1 MRFPSFLKRSPDA
14 HRPSG
19 RVQLEQ
25 DPASVELLR
34 TRTRRRLIGAAILV
48 GVGVVALPMLLETTP
63 RPMPPASIDLTR
75 GGVAPVGV
83 EVAAQAVGRTPTAP
97 SGSAEATRNAPE
109 ADRSEAD
116 AKSAASAGAS
126 AAASG
131 PLAPNAP
138 AARPLPARSVPAV
151 PRPAVAPAERREP
164 PARAASRPVA
174 KPAAVDS
181 KPQPAPPVKAQPRA
195 NEDKPRNERVTRSE
209 APPKPDEHT
218 AGKRSEAPT
227 KVWIQVG
234 AYAEAAT
241 VKSVRQR
248 VDKLG
253 LKSQEQMIETASGK
267 RTRVRLGPF
276 ASKAEADQA
285 VAKLRAGG
293 LGATVV
299 SP

>member
-1 MRFPSFLKRSPDA
+1 M
-14 HRPSG
+14 
-19 RVQLEQ
+19 
-25 DPASVELLR
+25 
-34 TRTRRRLIGAAILV
+34 
-48 GVGVVALPMLLETTP
+48 
-63 RPMPPASIDLTR
+63 
-75 GGVAPVGV
+75 
-83 EVAAQAVGRTPTAP
+83 
-97 SGSAEATRNAPE
+97 
-109 ADRSEAD
+109 
-116 AKSAASAGAS
+116 
-126 AAASG
+126 
-131 PLAPNAP
+131 
-138 AARPLPARSVPAV
+138 
-151 PRPAVAPAERREP
+151 
-164 PARAASRPVA
+164 
-174 KPAAVDS
+174 
-181 KPQPAPPVKAQPRA
+181 KAQPRA